1 VDVSIVRVIAAS
13 NERSGQ
19 QKRFGA
25 SLKPAATQNAERPLA
40 EGRVVPQRACIAH
53 MYIRAFLITAL
64 CLPSRCKPSA
74 RLVGLVFTPKL
85 EICRAQHLRLTAE
98 PAFGSDLARHACNLA
113 GERVQLIDHRID
125 GLFQL

>member
-53 MYIRAFLITAL
+53 MYFAL
-64 CLPSRCKPSA
+64 FS
-74 RLVGLVFTPKL
+74 
-85 EICRAQHLRLTAE
+85 
-98 PAFGSDLARHACNLA
+98 
-113 GERVQLIDHRID
+113 
-125 GLFQL
+125 